1 MTAKTIGALL
11 LAPAAFLAFAAPAS
25 AEEFEGP
32 FVGAGFGY
40 SRDELGSEFDEGLE
54 LGNDPSKD
62 AAYIQAFAGYD
73 LAVTNKVRLGIEG
86 AIGVGL
92 DDGIRTSFA
101 DNSIEINPEFTYEIT
116 GRAGYLV
123 SDNALVYL
131 RGGFQSSRVE
141 ATVEPDGEEAF
152 SDKGYVEGWL
162 AGGGVEYALG
172 GNLRTRLEYRYSD
185 LGDGDVNWDRHQ
197 VLAGVVWGF

>member
-1 MTAKTIGALL
+1 MGLL
-11 LAPAAFLAFAAPAS
+11 CNEAAQS
-25 AEEFEGP
+25 NIEIRTEI
-32 FVGAGFGY
+32 
-40 SRDELGSEFDEGLE
+40 DEGLE